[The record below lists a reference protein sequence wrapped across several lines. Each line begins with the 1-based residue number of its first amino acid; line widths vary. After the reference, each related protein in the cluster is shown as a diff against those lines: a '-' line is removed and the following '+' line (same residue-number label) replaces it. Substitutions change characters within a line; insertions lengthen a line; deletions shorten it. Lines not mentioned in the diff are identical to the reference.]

1 MAQVHPPRS
10 HAIRSRVRSFSR
22 AGGRLTDSQVQAM
35 AEHGEHYVIQVP
47 RADAI
52 RTVAA
57 DFRLD
62 PQEVFGHVGQV
73 RPVVVEVGSGGGEA
87 LLAHAAANPGTDHL
101 AVEVWETSIAKI
113 VRDAA
118 KAGLD
123 NVRVVPAD
131 ASQLLRGGGVWRLA
145 TDWADYAWQ
154 MRDVLEDVSALPEGL
169 EADMTEPYFRYDG
182 AGRLSELGAD
192 TWEQDS
198 LGNGPDPGS
207 PSGTVG
213 GWSPRFEGRV
223 LTRFEQRGIEAGRTI
238 RDLTAVRTETTWK
251 PERSE
256 AMLVALDRRA
266 GTRREARSGRSLA

>member
-1 MAQVHPPRS
+1 
-10 HAIRSRVRSFSR
+10 
-22 AGGRLTDSQVQAM
+22 
-35 AEHGEHYVIQVP
+35 
-47 RADAI
+47 
-52 RTVAA
+52 
-57 DFRLD
+57 
-62 PQEVFGHVGQV
+62 
-73 RPVVVEVGSGGGEA
+73 
-87 LLAHAAANPGTDHL
+87 
-101 AVEVWETSIAKI
+101 
-113 VRDAA
+113 
-118 KAGLD
+118 
-123 NVRVVPAD
+123 
-131 ASQLLRGGGVWRLA
+131 
-145 TDWADYAWQ
+145 
-154 MRDVLEDVSALPEGL
+154 
-169 EADMTEPYFRYDG
+169 MTEPYFRYDG